1 MKISLLPALLIVMI
15 SLSPFAVPAAIAASP
30 EALPPPEH
38 GGSPPPAADVGGDN
52 NAGMKKELSPPSTQK
67 GVVIRSFKRS
77 DGAEIT
83 EYRMHGR
90 TYMIKVQPAN
100 GMPAYYLYDSN
111 GDGQF
116 DRRLP
121 GGYKLMSPP
130 TWVIK
135 RF

>member
-1 MKISLLPALLIVMI
+1 MKNFPLPALFIVML
-15 SLSPFAVPAAIAASP
+15 SLSAFMVPAAIAASP

-38 GGSPPPAADVGGDN
+38 GGNPPDASVAADAG
-52 NAGMKKELSPPSTQK
+52 AGMKKELSPPPAQQ

-83 EYRMHGR
+83 EYSMHGK

-100 GMPAYYLYDSN
+100 GMPAYYLYDTN
-111 GDGQF
+111 GDGRF

-121 GGYKLMSPP
+121 GNYKLMSPP